1 MVQFISGRLRQEDWY
16 MSIQFEEI
24 FEKRFYRCLAANDS
38 ITIDE
43 NELRSHFEGYEDWV
57 IPIKDL
63 SNDEKIIV
71 HDVAEIASYKS
82 NWKNPIVTIDF
93 KKFNIFSCWANM
105 NQIDEMFY
113 RFEYG
118 LSKRIEMCYK
128 DKNGTVINSFYV
140 ETKDDAL
147 IKAKELFDKGYDVYI
162 NNVEVALWVRK

>member
-1 MVQFISGRLRQEDWY
+1 MTQFICGRLKQERWD
-16 MSIQFEEI
+16 MSLQFEEI
-24 FEKRFYRCLAANDS
+24 FEKRFYSCLAANDL

-43 NELRSHFEGYEDWV
+43 NELRSHFEGCNDLV

-71 HDVAEIASYKS
+71 HDVAEIANFRA
-82 NWKNPIVTIDF
+82 NWKNPIVSIDF
-93 KKFNIFSCWANM
+93 KKFSIKPCWANM

-118 LSKRIEMCYK
+118 LSKRIEMCCM
-128 DKNGTVINSFYV
+128 DKNETVIDSFFV

>member
-1 MVQFISGRLRQEDWY
+1 
-16 MSIQFEEI
+16 
-24 FEKRFYRCLAANDS
+24 
-38 ITIDE
+38 
-43 NELRSHFEGYEDWV
+43 
-57 IPIKDL
+57 
-63 SNDEKIIV
+63 
-71 HDVAEIASYKS
+71 
-82 NWKNPIVTIDF
+82 
-93 KKFNIFSCWANM
+93 M